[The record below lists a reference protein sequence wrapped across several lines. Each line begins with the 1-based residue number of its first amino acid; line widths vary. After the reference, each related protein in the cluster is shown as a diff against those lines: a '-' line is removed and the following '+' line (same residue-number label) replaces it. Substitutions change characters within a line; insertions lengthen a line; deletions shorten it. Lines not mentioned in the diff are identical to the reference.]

1 MKVMSAR
8 RTSLRIVIGKDWV
21 TARYYAAKFLELIV
35 LSAKFGQMAHTID
48 MTCIKSNRQKK
59 MKKRIKNFFELTFH
73 TWIANSMLKRV

>member
-1 MKVMSAR
+1 
-8 RTSLRIVIGKDWV
+8 
-21 TARYYAAKFLELIV
+21 
-35 LSAKFGQMAHTID
+35 